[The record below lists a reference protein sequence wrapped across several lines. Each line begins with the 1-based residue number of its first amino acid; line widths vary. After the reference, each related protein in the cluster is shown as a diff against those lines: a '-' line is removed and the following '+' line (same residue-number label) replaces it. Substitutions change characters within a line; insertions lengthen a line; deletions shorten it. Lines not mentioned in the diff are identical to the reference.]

1 MFERVVIVGASAA
14 GLTTAEQ
21 LRRRGYDGTLTLI
34 GDEPHRPYDRP
45 PLSKQVLAG
54 TWEPEKVLLRNEAAL
69 AELDAELLLGH
80 AAVELD
86 AAGRKVVLADG
97 RAVGYDALVIATGV
111 SPRRLP
117 GADLA
122 GVHVLRTLDDALALR
137 AALLDRPKVVVVGA
151 GFLGAEAAA
160 VARGMGLDVTV
171 VDPLQAPLQRQ
182 LGERIGALVAR
193 MHRDHGVGMLL
204 GTGVSRFV
212 EAAGRVVGLELAD
225 GSTIDA
231 DLVLVAVGAAPATG
245 WLTGSGLS
253 LDNGVDCDS
262 FCHAG
267 SDIYAAGDVAS
278 WQNPHFGVRMRLEHR
293 MNATEQGIAVAGNL
307 LGDNQAFAPVPYFW
321 TDQFDTK
328 IQAYGIFP
336 TGSDIQIVSGDP
348 GERRFVAA
356 YGWNGTVTGVLG
368 WNSPREVR
376 TLRQLVA
383 DRVAWSTLSIPSA
396 VSALA
401 AC

>member
-1 MFERVVIVGASAA
+1 
-14 GLTTAEQ
+14 
-21 LRRRGYDGTLTLI
+21 
-34 GDEPHRPYDRP
+34 
-45 PLSKQVLAG
+45 
-54 TWEPEKVLLRNEAAL
+54 
-69 AELDAELLLGH
+69 
-80 AAVELD
+80 
-86 AAGRKVVLADG
+86 
-97 RAVGYDALVIATGV
+97 
-111 SPRRLP
+111 
-117 GADLA
+117 
-122 GVHVLRTLDDALALR
+122 
-137 AALLDRPKVVVVGA
+137 
-151 GFLGAEAAA
+151 
-160 VARGMGLDVTV
+160 
-171 VDPLQAPLQRQ
+171 
-182 LGERIGALVAR
+182 
-193 MHRDHGVGMLL
+193 
-204 GTGVSRFV
+204 
-212 EAAGRVVGLELAD
+212 
-225 GSTIDA
+225 
-231 DLVLVAVGAAPATG
+231 
-245 WLTGSGLS
+245 
-253 LDNGVDCDS
+253 
-262 FCHAG
+262 
-267 SDIYAAGDVAS
+267 VAS
-278 WQNPHFGVRMRLEHR
+278 WHNPHFGMRMRLEHR